1 MDVVQTVRGP
11 VSVNDMGFCL
21 MHEHVMA
28 SAAGIPENYPQMY
41 RADWMQ
47 SLVSDLTQL
56 KRNGISTVVDAS
68 PFDLG
73 RDPKRLR
80 LVAEQADIHI
90 ICCSGFFFELN
101 PCLGSWTE
109 EQIAQMQIDDLTK
122 GIGDTGICAGMIKA
136 VMDREG
142 ATPGR
147 RFLHHAAGIASNETG
162 VPVFLHSNPLYET
175 GRYQIPLLREVGVDP
190 SRIKLDHILETTNM
204 DYIKWCYDQGVWL
217 GCERIPRVVIPGDPY
232 GVQVE
237 TRIKTAKA
245 MIDAGMADRMIFS
258 HDFSGVTPVFDT
270 LDQRQRAA
278 FDAQIPGR
286 WLYLKQSFFPKLVEM
301 GVEENVLYQ
310 TNVENPRKLFA
321 GSHAGYVK

>member
-1 MDVVQTVRGP
+1 MVQTVRGSI
-11 VSVNDMGFCL
+11 SVDELGFCL
-21 MHEHVMA
+21 MHEHVLA

-41 RADWMQ
+41 QKDWLQ
-47 SLVSDLTQL
+47 SLVGDLKSL
-56 KRNGISTVVDAS
+56 KENGVSTIVDAS

-73 RDPKRLR
+73 RDPKRLK
-80 LVAEQADIHI
+80 LAAEQADINI

-101 PCLGSWTE
+101 ACLGNWTE

-122 GIGDTGICAGMIKA
+122 GIGDTGIRAGLIKA
-136 VMDREG
+136 IMDQEG

-147 RFLHHAAGIASNETG
+147 RFLHHAAGMASIETG
-162 VPVFLHSNPLYET
+162 IPVFLHSNPLYET
-175 GRYQIPLLREVGVDP
+175 GRDQIRLLREVGVDP
-190 SRIKLDHILETTNM
+190 AMIKLDHILETTNM

-258 HDFSGVTPVFDT
+258 HDFSGITPVFDT
-270 LDQRQRAA
+270 LNPKDRAE
-278 FDAQIPGR
+278 FDTQIPGR
-286 WLYLKQSFFPKLVEM
+286 WLYLKNSFFPRLVEM
-301 GVEENVLYQ
+301 GVDASVLHQ
-310 TNVENPRKLFA
+310 TNVENPRRFFA
-321 GSHAGYVK
+321 GSHKGCVK